1 MGDTSDFSPFEK
13 LAQKMKTLTC
23 KSAVAIQNS
32 SQGLVKS
39 GSPRYTNFIVLYLY
53 VTILLKREITELLSS
68 SFD

>member
-13 LAQKMKTLTC
+13 LAQKMENLTC

-39 GSPRYTNFIVLYLY
+39 GSPRYTNFIVLY
-53 VTILLKREITELLSS
+53 VTIL
-68 SFD
+68 

>member
-1 MGDTSDFSPFEK
+1 MGDTSDFFPFEK

-39 GSPRYTNFIVLYLY
+39 GSPRYTNFIVLDLY
-53 VTILLKREITELLSS
+53 VTIL
-68 SFD
+68 